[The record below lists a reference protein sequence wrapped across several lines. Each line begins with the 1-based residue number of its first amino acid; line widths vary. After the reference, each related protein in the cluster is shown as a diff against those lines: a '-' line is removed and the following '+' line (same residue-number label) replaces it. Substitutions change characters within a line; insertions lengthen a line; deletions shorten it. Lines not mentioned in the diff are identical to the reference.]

1 MIEKELIR
9 KAKKGEVGA
18 FAQLVEIYEKE
29 IITYCYY
36 IIKDKEEAKD
46 LAQEAFLKAFINL
59 KSLRNEEDFK
69 YWLLRIAKNGCF
81 KKLSRMKIEKKLIS
95 KEEEKSLSIV
105 DELIKDDRRK
115 KIMNALNKL
124 DKKDKEI
131 IILRDIQDYSYDEIS
146 KILKI
151 SMNLVKVRLY
161 RARKNL
167 KKIIEDEYGE
177 IWSD

>member
-177 IWSD
+177 I

>member
-9 KAKKGEVGA
+9 KAKKGELSA

-69 YWLLRIAKNGCF
+69 YWLLRIARNSCF
-81 KKLSRMKIEKKLIS
+81 KKLSRMKIEKKIIS
-95 KEEEKSLSIV
+95 IEEEKSLSII
-105 DELIKDDRRK
+105 DELIKDDRRN
-115 KIMNALNKL
+115 KIINALNKL

-131 IILRDIQDYSYDEIS
+131 IILRDIQDFSYAEIS

-177 IWSD
+177 I

>member
-9 KAKKGEVGA
+9 KAKKGELSA

-46 LAQEAFLKAFINL
+46 LAQEAFLKAFINI

-69 YWLLRIAKNGCF
+69 YWLLRIARNSCF
-81 KKLSRMKIEKKLIS
+81 KKLSRMKIEKKIIS
-95 KEEEKSLSIV
+95 IEEEKSLSII
-105 DELIKDDRRK
+105 DELIKDDRRN
-115 KIMNALNKL
+115 KIINALNKL

-131 IILRDIQDYSYDEIS
+131 IILRDIQDFSYAEIS

-177 IWSD
+177 I

>member
-69 YWLLRIAKNGCF
+69 YWLLRIARNGCF

-177 IWSD
+177 I